1 MNLLLDLLASVVA
14 LVTLYRVI
22 VFLLSK
28 CCFTQA
34 KPLTNIVIQ
43 PPLGDDFLSVV
54 GNPKAIWRYAALKY
68 VEVLG
73 ELTGVTLVSRG
84 MMYSVG
90 PATRAKIL
98 FKLMVR
104 LGVRKGV
111 GAYLTFLKVLRGCSD
126 KEKVFDEC
134 VEFRKWSEEI
144 RKCLMK
150 LRS

>member
-14 LVTLYRVI
+14 FVTLYRVV
-22 VFLLSK
+22 VFLTSK

-34 KPLTNIVIQ
+34 KPSTNIIIQ
-43 PPLGDDFLSVV
+43 PPLGDDFLSIV
-54 GNPKAIWRYAALKY
+54 GNPKAIWRHAALKY

-73 ELTGVTLVSRG
+73 ELTGVMLVSRG

-90 PATRAKIL
+90 PATKAKIL
-98 FKLMVR
+98 LRLMAR
-104 LGVRKGV
+104 LGIRKGV

-126 KEKVFDEC
+126 EEKVFDEC
-134 VEFRKWSEEI
+134 VEFRKWLEEI

-150 LRS
+150 